1 MANPLFKHLL
11 VTGML
16 CAGTTLLFTG
26 CIDDSY
32 DLNKVDLTMK
42 LNTEGLGVK
51 LGNTDLI
58 ALADIID
65 EDETVKTEANGL
77 YYLVKDGTSNF
88 NVKVD
93 NMTTSFNDTKLDMD
107 APVLEYKD
115 VYEQLRDKGFPVTH
129 GSTLPIPVGF
139 EMHGSA
145 EGNQKID
152 FSITDVNDVKQVKTI
167 DLQRSK
173 VALTLTEANHPA
185 TLNLGVTHLKNIR
198 LYLPK
203 FLGVTDVAP
212 GWELKE
218 GNVLVYTKNGGTYN
232 YNRNNPEICSVYL
245 NKVALD
251 QTKNQGLVNEKKEI
265 ELTPAELNIRMTAE
279 QVFFEN
285 RAGRE
290 LSMNVGD
297 QASVRLDIKVP
308 NNVLN
313 INQVTGI
320 FNPAINPD
328 NERIDV
334 SNDLPDFLQ
343 DKDVRI
349 VATNPTIRF
358 HANMSTLPVGI
369 DMRGTLTAVKENG
382 AFENG
387 ATTKVVKLD
396 KGVMEMGRDNY
407 VYYCN
412 QGNTPYDP
420 EGAKAGA
427 ATVKNTANIGDLITE
442 LPDYLEVNLRDNQI
456 NVKNEYYTVQLGRD
470 YHVDADYSV
479 FVPFEFDRG
488 LKVVYNDSTESMH
501 SDLKDLSATGT
512 LEVMADA
519 YNTIPLELL
528 VGLKAVDV
536 DGNELPVEFNTAEAH
551 VVPGDGS
558 TYTMNGEVKQRSGS
572 EVMTPIKITAKLD
585 DKDLLSRIDKLCFNI
600 HADATGSNK
609 LVSTQYLKLNN
620 IKIKLHAGVIADF
633 N

>member
-32 DLNKVDLTMK
+32 DLDKVDLTMK
-42 LNTEGLGVK
+42 LNTDGLGVK

-58 ALADIID
+58 ALADILD

-93 NMTTSFNDTKLDMD
+93 NMTTSFNDTKLDMNT
-107 APVLEYKD
+107 PVLQYND
-115 VYEQLRDKGFPVTH
+115 VYEQLRDAGIPVTH
-129 GSTLPIPVGF
+129 GSTLPIPADF

-145 EGNQKID
+145 EGDQEVD
-152 FSITDVNDVKQVKTI
+152 FKITDVSDVKQVKTI

-185 TLNLGVTHLKNIR
+185 TLNLGVTRLKNIR

-203 FLGVTDVAP
+203 ILGVTDVAP

-218 GNVLVYTKNGGTYN
+218 GNVLVYTGNGGTYN

-245 NKVALD
+245 NKVVLD
-251 QTKNQGLVNEKKEI
+251 QTEHKGKVENGNI

-313 INQVTGI
+313 ISQVTGI
-320 FNPAINPD
+320 FNPAIDPD

-343 DKDVRI
+343 DKEVRI

-442 LPDYLEVNLRDNQI
+442 LPDYLEVDLKNNQI

-536 DGNELPVEFNTAEAH
+536 DGNEVPVEFNTAEAH
-551 VVPGDGS
+551 VAPGHGT
-558 TYTMNGEVKQRSGS
+558 TYTMNGGVKQRSDS

-585 DKDLLSRIDKLCFNI
+585 DKNLLSRIDKLCFNI

>member
-32 DLNKVDLTMK
+32 DLDKVDLTMK

-93 NMTTSFNDTKLDMD
+93 NMTTSFNDTKLDMNT
-107 APVLEYKD
+107 PVLQYND
-115 VYEQLRDKGFPVTH
+115 VYEQLRDAGIPVTH
-129 GSTLPIPVGF
+129 GSTLPIPADF

-145 EGNQKID
+145 EGDQQVD
-152 FSITDVNDVKQVKTI
+152 FEITDVSDVKQVKTI
-167 DLQRSK
+167 DLQKSK

-185 TLNLGVTHLKNIR
+185 TLNLGVTRLKNIR

-218 GNVLVYTKNGGTYN
+218 GNVLVYKNGGIYN

-251 QTKNQGLVNEKKEI
+251 QTEHNGKVENGSI

-279 QVFFEN
+279 QVYFEN

-387 ATTKVVKLD
+387 ATTKEVKLD
-396 KGVMEMGRDNY
+396 NSVMEMGRDNY
-407 VYYCN
+407 VYYY
-412 QGNTPYDP
+412 QGNAPYDP

-427 ATVKNTANIGDLITE
+427 ATVKNTDKISDLITE

-551 VVPGDGS
+551 VAPGDGS

>member
-32 DLNKVDLTMK
+32 DLDKVDLTMK
-42 LNTEGLGVK
+42 LNTDGLGVK

-58 ALADIID
+58 ALADILD

-93 NMTTSFNDTKLDMD
+93 NMTTSFNDTKLDMNT
-107 APVLEYKD
+107 PVLQYND
-115 VYEQLRDKGFPVTH
+115 VFEQLRDAGIPVTH
-129 GSTLPIPVGF
+129 GSTLPIPADF

-145 EGNQKID
+145 EGDQEVD
-152 FSITDVNDVKQVKTI
+152 FKITDVSDVKQVKTI
-167 DLQRSK
+167 DLYKSK
-173 VALTLTEANHPA
+173 VALTLTEANSRPE
-185 TLNLGVTHLKNIR
+185 LNLGVTRLKNIR

-218 GNVLVYTKNGGTYN
+218 GNVLVYKNGGIYN
-232 YNRNNPEICSVYL
+232 YNRNKPEICSVYL

-251 QTKNQGLVNEKKEI
+251 QTKNEGKVENGNI

-279 QVFFEN
+279 QVYFEN

-290 LSMNVGD
+290 LSMKVDD
-297 QASVRLDIKVP
+297 QASVRLDIQVP

-313 INQVTGI
+313 INQVTGK

-334 SNDLPDFLQ
+334 SSDLPDFLQ
-343 DKDVRI
+343 DKEVRI

-369 DMRGTLTAVKENG
+369 DMSGTLTAVKENG

-387 ATTKVVKLD
+387 APTKVVKLD
-396 KGVMEMGRDNY
+396 KSVMNMGRDNY
-407 VYYCN
+407 VYYY
-412 QGNTPYDP
+412 QGNAPYDP

-442 LPDYLEVNLRDNQI
+442 LPDYLEVNLKNNQI
-456 NVKNEYYTVQLGRD
+456 NVKEEYYTVQLGRD

-536 DGNELPVEFNTAEAH
+536 DGNVVPVEFNTAEAH
-551 VVPGDGS
+551 VAPGDGS

>member
-32 DLNKVDLTMK
+32 DLDKVDLTMK
-42 LNTEGLGVK
+42 LNTDGLGVK

-58 ALADIID
+58 ALADILD

-93 NMTTSFNDTKLDMD
+93 NMTTSFNDTKLDMNT
-107 APVLEYKD
+107 PVLQYND
-115 VYEQLRDKGFPVTH
+115 VYEQLRDAGIPVTH
-129 GSTLPIPVGF
+129 GSTLPIPANF

-145 EGNQKID
+145 EGDQEVD
-152 FSITDVNDVKQVKTI
+152 FKITDVSDVKQVKTI
-167 DLQRSK
+167 DLQKSK
-173 VALTLTEANHPA
+173 VALTLTEANQPA
-185 TLNLGVTHLKNIR
+185 SLNLGVTRLKNVR

-218 GNVLVYTKNGGTYN
+218 GNVLVYTLNGGTYN

-251 QTKNQGLVNEKKEI
+251 KTEHKGKVENGGI
-265 ELTPAELNIRMTAE
+265 ELTPNELNVRMTAE

-308 NNVLN
+308 NNKLN
-313 INQVTGI
+313 ISQVTGI
-320 FNPAINPD
+320 FNPAIDPD

-343 DKDVRI
+343 DKEVRI

-387 ATTKVVKLD
+387 APTKVVKLD

-442 LPDYLEVNLRDNQI
+442 LPDYLEVDLKNNQI

-536 DGNELPVEFNTAEAH
+536 DGNVVPVEFNTAEAH
-551 VVPGDGS
+551 VAPGDGS
-558 TYTMNGEVKQRSGS
+558 TYTMNGEVKERSGS

>member
-32 DLNKVDLTMK
+32 DLDKVDLTMK
-42 LNTEGLGVK
+42 LNTDGLGVK

-58 ALADIID
+58 ALADILD

-93 NMTTSFNDTKLDMD
+93 NMTTSFNDTKLDMNT
-107 APVLEYKD
+107 PVLQYND
-115 VYEQLRDKGFPVTH
+115 VYEQLRDAGIPVTH
-129 GSTLPIPVGF
+129 GSTLPIPADF

-145 EGNQKID
+145 EGDQEVD
-152 FSITDVNDVKQVKTI
+152 FKITDVSDVKQVKTI

-173 VALTLTEANHPA
+173 VALTLTEANKPA
-185 TLNLGVTHLKNIR
+185 SLNLGVTRLKNVR

-218 GNVLVYTKNGGTYN
+218 GNVLVYTLNGGTYN

-251 QTKNQGLVNEKKEI
+251 KTENKGKVENGGI
-265 ELTPAELNIRMTAE
+265 ELTPNELNVRMTAE

-308 NNVLN
+308 NNKLN
-313 INQVTGI
+313 ISQVTGI
-320 FNPAINPD
+320 FNPAIDPD

-343 DKDVRI
+343 DKEVRI

-442 LPDYLEVNLRDNQI
+442 LPDYLEVDLKNNQI

-536 DGNELPVEFNTAEAH
+536 DGNVVPVEFNTVEAH
-551 VVPGDGS
+551 VAPGHGT
-558 TYTMNGEVKQRSGS
+558 TYTMNGGVKQRSDS

>member
-32 DLNKVDLTMK
+32 DLDKVDLTMK
-42 LNTEGLGVK
+42 LNTDGLGVK

-58 ALADIID
+58 ALADILD

-107 APVLEYKD
+107 APVLQYND
-115 VYEQLRDKGFPVTH
+115 VYEQLRDAGIPVTE
-129 GSTLPIPVGF
+129 GSTLPIPADF

-152 FSITDVNDVKQVKTI
+152 FSITDVKDVTEVKTI
-167 DLQRSK
+167 DLYKSK
-173 VALTLTEANHPA
+173 VALTLTEANSRPE
-185 TLNLGVTHLKNIR
+185 LNLGVTRLKNIR

-218 GNVLVYTKNGGTYN
+218 GNVLVYKNGGIYN
-232 YNRNNPEICSVYL
+232 YNRNKPEICSVYL

-251 QTKNQGLVNEKKEI
+251 QTKNEGKVENGNI

-279 QVFFEN
+279 QVYFEN

-290 LSMNVGD
+290 LSMKVDD
-297 QASVRLDIKVP
+297 QASVRLDIQVP

-313 INQVTGI
+313 INQVTGK

-334 SNDLPDFLQ
+334 SSDLPDFLQ
-343 DKDVRI
+343 DKEVRI

-407 VYYCN
+407 VYYY

-442 LPDYLEVNLRDNQI
+442 LPDYLEVNLKNNQI

-551 VVPGDGS
+551 VAPGDGS

>member
-32 DLNKVDLTMK
+32 DLDKVDLTMK
-42 LNTEGLGVK
+42 LNTDGLGVK

-58 ALADIID
+58 ALADILD

-93 NMTTSFNDTKLDMD
+93 NMTTSFNDTKLDMNT
-107 APVLEYKD
+107 PVLQYDD
-115 VYEQLRDKGFPVTH
+115 VFKQLRDAGIPVTE
-129 GSTLPIPVGF
+129 GNTLPIPADF

-145 EGNQKID
+145 KGDQEVD
-152 FSITDVNDVKQVKTI
+152 FKITDVSDVKQVKTI
-167 DLQRSK
+167 DLQKSK
-173 VALTLTEANHPA
+173 VALTLTEANQPA
-185 TLNLGVTHLKNIR
+185 SLNLGVTRLKNIR

-212 GWELKE
+212 GWELQE
-218 GNVLVYTKNGGTYN
+218 GNVLVYTHNGGTYN
-232 YNRNNPEICSVYL
+232 YDRNKPEICSVYL

-251 QTKNQGLVNEKKEI
+251 QTKNEGKVENGNI
-265 ELTPAELNIRMTAE
+265 ELKPNELNVTMTAE
-279 QVFFEN
+279 QVYFEN

-290 LSMNVGD
+290 LSMNEGD
-297 QASVRLDIKVP
+297 QASVRLDIKLP

-313 INQVTGI
+313 ISQVTGI
-320 FNPAINPD
+320 FNPAIDPD

-343 DKDVRI
+343 DKEVRI

-442 LPDYLEVNLRDNQI
+442 LPDYLEVDLKNNQI

-551 VVPGDGS
+551 VAPGDGS

>member
-32 DLNKVDLTMK
+32 DLDKVDLTMK
-42 LNTEGLGVK
+42 LNTDGLGVK

-58 ALADIID
+58 ALADILD

-93 NMTTSFNDTKLDMD
+93 NMTTSFNDTKLDMNT
-107 APVLEYKD
+107 PVLQYDD
-115 VYEQLRDKGFPVTH
+115 VFKQLQDAGIPVTE
-129 GSTLPIPVGF
+129 GNTLPIPVDF

-145 EGNQKID
+145 KGDQEVD
-152 FSITDVNDVKQVKTI
+152 FKITDVSDVKQVKTI
-167 DLQRSK
+167 DLQKSK
-173 VALTLTEANHPA
+173 VALTLTEANQPA
-185 TLNLGVTHLKNIR
+185 SLNLGVTRLKNIR

-218 GNVLVYTKNGGTYN
+218 GNVLVYTLNGGIYN

-251 QTKNQGLVNEKKEI
+251 KTENKGKVENGGI
-265 ELTPAELNIRMTAE
+265 ELTPNELNVTMTAE

-308 NNVLN
+308 NNKLN
-313 INQVTGI
+313 ISQVTGI
-320 FNPAINPD
+320 FNPAIDPD

-343 DKDVRI
+343 DKEVRI

-442 LPDYLEVNLRDNQI
+442 LPDYLEVDLKNNQI

-536 DGNELPVEFNTAEAH
+536 DGNEVPVEFNTVEAH
-551 VVPGDGS
+551 VAPGHGT
-558 TYTMNGEVKQRSGS
+558 TYTMNGGVKQRSDS

>member
-32 DLNKVDLTMK
+32 DLDKVDLTMK

-107 APVLEYKD
+107 APVLQYND
-115 VYEQLRDKGFPVTH
+115 VYEQLETAGVPVVD
-129 GSTLPIPVGF
+129 GKPLPIPADF

-152 FSITDVNDVKQVKTI
+152 FSITDVNDVKEVKTI
-167 DLQRSK
+167 DLYKSK

-185 TLNLGVTHLKNIR
+185 TLNLGVTRLKNIR

-218 GNVLVYTKNGGTYN
+218 GNVLVYKNGGTYN

-251 QTKNQGLVNEKKEI
+251 QTKNNGKVENGSI
-265 ELTPAELNIRMTAE
+265 ELTPAELNIKMTAE
-279 QVFFEN
+279 QVYFEN

-313 INQVTGI
+313 ISQVTGI
-320 FNPAINPD
+320 FNPAIDPD

-343 DKDVRI
+343 DKEVRI

-369 DMRGTLTAVKENG
+369 DLRGTLTAVKENG

-387 ATTKVVKLD
+387 APTKVVKLD

-412 QGNTPYDP
+412 KDKTPYDP

-442 LPDYLEVNLRDNQI
+442 LPDYLEVNLKNNQI

-479 FVPFEFDRG
+479 FVPFEFDHG

-551 VVPGDGS
+551 VAPGDGS

>member
-32 DLNKVDLTMK
+32 DLDKVDLTMK
-42 LNTEGLGVK
+42 LNTDGLGVK

-58 ALADIID
+58 ALADILD

-93 NMTTSFNDTKLDMD
+93 NMTTSFNDTKLDMNT
-107 APVLEYKD
+107 PVLQYND
-115 VYEQLRDKGFPVTH
+115 VFKQLQDAGIPVTE
-129 GSTLPIPVGF
+129 GNTLPIPVDF

-145 EGNQKID
+145 KGDQEVD
-152 FSITDVNDVKQVKTI
+152 FKITDVSDVKQVKTI
-167 DLQRSK
+167 DLQKSK
-173 VALTLTEANHPA
+173 VALTLTEANQPA
-185 TLNLGVTHLKNIR
+185 SLNLGVTRLKNIR

-218 GNVLVYTKNGGTYN
+218 GNVLVYTLNGGIYN

-251 QTKNQGLVNEKKEI
+251 QTENKGKVENGGI
-265 ELTPAELNIRMTAE
+265 ELTPNELNVTMTAE

-313 INQVTGI
+313 ISQVTGI
-320 FNPAINPD
+320 FNPAIDPD

-343 DKDVRI
+343 DKEVRI

-442 LPDYLEVNLRDNQI
+442 LPDYLEVDLKNNQI

-536 DGNELPVEFNTAEAH
+536 DGNEVPVEFNTAEAH
-551 VVPGDGS
+551 VAPGDGS
-558 TYTMNGEVKQRSGS
+558 TYTMNGEVKERSGS

>member
-32 DLNKVDLTMK
+32 DLDKVDLTMK
-42 LNTEGLGVK
+42 LNTDGLGVK

-58 ALADIID
+58 ALADILD

-93 NMTTSFNDTKLDMD
+93 NMTTSFNDTKLDMNT
-107 APVLEYKD
+107 PVLQYND
-115 VYEQLRDKGFPVTH
+115 VYEQLRDAGIPVTH
-129 GSTLPIPVGF
+129 GSTLPIPADF

-145 EGNQKID
+145 KGDQEVD
-152 FSITDVNDVKQVKTI
+152 FKITDVSDVKQVKTI
-167 DLQRSK
+167 DLQKSK
-173 VALTLTEANHPA
+173 VALTLTEANQPA
-185 TLNLGVTHLKNIR
+185 SLNLGVTRLKNIR

-212 GWELKE
+212 GWELQE
-218 GNVLVYTKNGGTYN
+218 GNVLVYTHNGGTYN
-232 YNRNNPEICSVYL
+232 YDRNKPEICSVYL

-251 QTKNQGLVNEKKEI
+251 QTKNEGKVENGNI
-265 ELTPAELNIRMTAE
+265 ELKPNELNVTMTAE
-279 QVFFEN
+279 QVYFEN

-290 LSMNVGD
+290 LSMNEGD

-308 NNVLN
+308 NNKLN
-313 INQVTGI
+313 ISQVTGI
-320 FNPAINPD
+320 FNPAIDPD

-343 DKDVRI
+343 DKEVRI

-442 LPDYLEVNLRDNQI
+442 LPDYLEVDLKNNQI

-551 VVPGDGS
+551 VAPGDGS

>member
-32 DLNKVDLTMK
+32 DLDKVDLTMK
-42 LNTEGLGVK
+42 LNTDGLGVK

-58 ALADIID
+58 ALADILD

-93 NMTTSFNDTKLDMD
+93 NMTTSFNDTKLDMNT
-107 APVLEYKD
+107 PVLQYND
-115 VYEQLRDKGFPVTH
+115 VFKQLQDAGIPVTE
-129 GSTLPIPVGF
+129 GNTLPIPVDF

-145 EGNQKID
+145 KGDQEVD
-152 FSITDVNDVKQVKTI
+152 FKITDVSDVKQVKTI
-167 DLQRSK
+167 DLQKSK
-173 VALTLTEANHPA
+173 VALTLTEANQPA
-185 TLNLGVTHLKNIR
+185 SLNLGVTRLKNIR

-218 GNVLVYTKNGGTYN
+218 GNVLVYTLNGGIYN

-251 QTKNQGLVNEKKEI
+251 QTENKGKVENGGI
-265 ELTPAELNIRMTAE
+265 ELTPNELNVTMTAE
-279 QVFFEN
+279 QVYFEN

-313 INQVTGI
+313 ISQVTGI
-320 FNPAINPD
+320 FNPAIDPD

-343 DKDVRI
+343 DKEVRI

-442 LPDYLEVNLRDNQI
+442 LPDYLEVDLKNNQI

-536 DGNELPVEFNTAEAH
+536 DGNEVPVEFNTAEAH
-551 VVPGDGS
+551 VAPGDGS

>member
-32 DLNKVDLTMK
+32 DLDKVDLTMK
-42 LNTEGLGVK
+42 LNTDGLGVK

-58 ALADIID
+58 ALADILD

-93 NMTTSFNDTKLDMD
+93 NMTTSFNDTELDMNT
-107 APVLEYKD
+107 PVLQYKD
-115 VYEQLRDKGFPVTH
+115 VYEQLRDAGIPVTH
-129 GSTLPIPVGF
+129 GSTLPIPANF

-145 EGNQKID
+145 EGDQEVD
-152 FSITDVNDVKQVKTI
+152 FKITDVSDVKQVKTI
-167 DLQRSK
+167 DLQKSK

-185 TLNLGVTHLKNIR
+185 SLNLGVTHLKNVR

-203 FLGVTDVAP
+203 ILGVTDVAP

-218 GNVLVYTKNGGTYN
+218 GNVLAYTLNGGTYN
-232 YNRNNPEICSVYL
+232 YNPNNPEICSVYL

-251 QTKNQGLVNEKKEI
+251 QTTNNGKVENGNI
-265 ELTPAELNIRMTAE
+265 ELTPNELNVRMTAE
-279 QVFFEN
+279 QVYFKN

-290 LSMNVGD
+290 LSMNEGD

-308 NNVLN
+308 NSVLN
-313 INQVTGI
+313 ISQVTGI

-334 SNDLPDFLQ
+334 SSDLPDFLQ
-343 DKDVRI
+343 DKEVRI

-442 LPDYLEVNLRDNQI
+442 LPDYLEVDLKNNQI

-536 DGNELPVEFNTAEAH
+536 DGNVVPVEFNTAEAH
-551 VVPGDGS
+551 VAPGDGS

>member
-32 DLNKVDLTMK
+32 DLDKVDLTMK
-42 LNTEGLGVK
+42 LNTDGLGVK

-58 ALADIID
+58 ALADILD

-93 NMTTSFNDTKLDMD
+93 NMTTSFNDTKLDMNT
-107 APVLEYKD
+107 PVLQYND
-115 VYEQLRDKGFPVTH
+115 VKEQLETVGVFVEKHKP
-129 GSTLPIPVGF
+129 LPIPANF

-145 EGNQKID
+145 EGDQEVD
-152 FSITDVNDVKQVKTI
+152 FKITDVSDVKQVKTI

-173 VALTLTEANHPA
+173 VALTLTEANKPA
-185 TLNLGVTHLKNIR
+185 SLNLGVTHLKNVR

-203 FLGVTDVAP
+203 FLGVTDVAS

-218 GNVLVYTKNGGTYN
+218 GNVLVYTLNGGTYN

-251 QTKNQGLVNEKKEI
+251 QTENKGKVENGGI
-265 ELTPAELNIRMTAE
+265 ELTPNELKVRMTAE
-279 QVFFEN
+279 QVYFEN

-290 LSMNVGD
+290 LSMNEGD

-313 INQVTGI
+313 ISLVTGI
-320 FNPAINPD
+320 FNPAIDPD

-442 LPDYLEVNLRDNQI
+442 LPDYLEVDLKNNQI

-551 VVPGDGS
+551 VAPGDGS

>member
-32 DLNKVDLTMK
+32 DLDKVDLTMK
-42 LNTEGLGVK
+42 LNTDGLGVK

-58 ALADIID
+58 ALADILD

-93 NMTTSFNDTKLDMD
+93 NMTTSFNDTKLDMNT
-107 APVLEYKD
+107 PVLQYDD
-115 VYEQLRDKGFPVTH
+115 VFKQLQDAGIPVTE
-129 GSTLPIPVGF
+129 GNTLPIPADF

-145 EGNQKID
+145 EGDQEVD
-152 FSITDVNDVKQVKTI
+152 FKITDVSDVKQVKTI
-167 DLQRSK
+167 DLQKSK
-173 VALTLTEANHPA
+173 VALTLTEANQPA
-185 TLNLGVTHLKNIR
+185 SLNLGVTRLKNVR

-212 GWELKE
+212 GWELQE
-218 GNVLVYTKNGGTYN
+218 GNVLVYTLNGGIYN

-251 QTKNQGLVNEKKEI
+251 KTENKGKVENGGI
-265 ELTPAELNIRMTAE
+265 ELTPNELNVRMTAE

-308 NNVLN
+308 NNKLN
-313 INQVTGI
+313 ISQVTGI

-334 SNDLPDFLQ
+334 SSDLPDFLQ
-343 DKDVRI
+343 DKEVRI

-382 AFENG
+382 TFENG

-427 ATVKNTANIGDLITE
+427 VTVKNTANIGDLITE
-442 LPDYLEVNLRDNQI
+442 LPDYLEVDLKNNQI

-536 DGNELPVEFNTAEAH
+536 DGNEVPVEFNTAEAH
-551 VVPGDGS
+551 VAPGDGS

>member
-32 DLNKVDLTMK
+32 DLDKVDLTMK
-42 LNTEGLGVK
+42 LNTDGLGVK

-58 ALADIID
+58 ALADILD

-93 NMTTSFNDTKLDMD
+93 NMTTSFNDTKLDMNT
-107 APVLEYKD
+107 PVLQYND
-115 VYEQLRDKGFPVTH
+115 VYEQLRDAGIPVTH
-129 GSTLPIPVGF
+129 GSTLPIPADF

-145 EGNQKID
+145 KGDQEVD
-152 FSITDVNDVKQVKTI
+152 FKITDVSDVKQVKTI
-167 DLQRSK
+167 DLQKSK
-173 VALTLTEANHPA
+173 VALTLTEANQPA
-185 TLNLGVTHLKNIR
+185 SLNLGVTRLKNIR

-212 GWELKE
+212 GWELQE
-218 GNVLVYTKNGGTYN
+218 GNVLVYTHNGGTYN
-232 YNRNNPEICSVYL
+232 YDRNKPEICSVYL

-251 QTKNQGLVNEKKEI
+251 QTKNEGKVENGNI
-265 ELTPAELNIRMTAE
+265 ELKPNELNVTMTAE
-279 QVFFEN
+279 QVYFEN

-290 LSMNVGD
+290 LSMNEGD
-297 QASVRLDIKVP
+297 QASVRLDIKLP

-313 INQVTGI
+313 ISQVTGI

-334 SNDLPDFLQ
+334 SSDLPDFLQ
-343 DKDVRI
+343 DKEVRI

-442 LPDYLEVNLRDNQI
+442 LPDYLEVDLKNNQI

-551 VVPGDGS
+551 VAPGDGS

>member
-32 DLNKVDLTMK
+32 DLDKVDLTMK
-42 LNTEGLGVK
+42 LNTDGLGVK

-58 ALADIID
+58 ALADILD

-93 NMTTSFNDTKLDMD
+93 NMTTSFNDTKLDMNT
-107 APVLEYKD
+107 PVLQYND
-115 VYEQLRDKGFPVTH
+115 VKEQLETVGVFVEKHKP
-129 GSTLPIPVGF
+129 LPIPANF

-145 EGNQKID
+145 EGDQEVD
-152 FSITDVNDVKQVKTI
+152 FKITDVSDVKQVKTI
-167 DLQRSK
+167 DLQKSK
-173 VALTLTEANHPA
+173 VALTLTEANQPA
-185 TLNLGVTHLKNIR
+185 SLNLGVTRLKNIR

-218 GNVLVYTKNGGTYN
+218 GNVLVYTHNGGIYN
-232 YNRNNPEICSVYL
+232 YDRNKPEICSVYL

-251 QTKNQGLVNEKKEI
+251 QTKNEGKVENGNI
-265 ELTPAELNIRMTAE
+265 ELKPYELNVRMTAE
-279 QVFFEN
+279 QVYFKN

-290 LSMNVGD
+290 LSMNEGD

-308 NNVLN
+308 NNKLN
-313 INQVTGI
+313 ISQVTGI
-320 FNPAINPD
+320 FNPAIDPD

-343 DKDVRI
+343 DKEVRI

-442 LPDYLEVNLRDNQI
+442 LPDYLEVNLKNNQI

-512 LEVMADA
+512 LEVVADA

-536 DGNELPVEFNTAEAH
+536 DGNEVPVEFNTAEAH
-551 VVPGDGS
+551 VAPGDGS

>member
-32 DLNKVDLTMK
+32 DLDKVDLTMK
-42 LNTEGLGVK
+42 LNTDGLGVK

-58 ALADIID
+58 ALADILD

-93 NMTTSFNDTKLDMD
+93 NMTTSFNDTKLDMNT
-107 APVLEYKD
+107 PVLQYND
-115 VYEQLRDKGFPVTH
+115 VFKQLQDAGIPVTE
-129 GSTLPIPVGF
+129 GNTLPIPADF

-145 EGNQKID
+145 KGDQEVD
-152 FSITDVNDVKQVKTI
+152 FKITDVSDVKQVKTI

-173 VALTLTEANHPA
+173 VALTLTEANQPA
-185 TLNLGVTHLKNIR
+185 SLNLGVTRLKNIR

-218 GNVLVYTKNGGTYN
+218 GNVLVYTLNGGIYN

-245 NKVALD
+245 YKVALD
-251 QTKNQGLVNEKKEI
+251 QTKNNGKVENGSI
-265 ELTPAELNIRMTAE
+265 ELTPNELNVTMTAE

-313 INQVTGI
+313 ISQVTGI
-320 FNPAINPD
+320 FNPAIDPD

-334 SNDLPDFLQ
+334 SSDLPDFLQ
-343 DKDVRI
+343 DKEVRI

-442 LPDYLEVNLRDNQI
+442 LPDYLEVDLKNNQI

-536 DGNELPVEFNTAEAH
+536 DGNEVPVEFNTAEAH
-551 VVPGDGS
+551 VAPGDGS
-558 TYTMNGEVKQRSGS
+558 TYTMNGEVKERSGS

>member
-32 DLNKVDLTMK
+32 DLDKVDLTMK
-42 LNTEGLGVK
+42 LHTDGLGVK

-58 ALADIID
+58 ALADILD

-93 NMTTSFNDTKLDMD
+93 NMTTSFNDTKLDMNT
-107 APVLEYKD
+107 PVLQYND
-115 VYEQLRDKGFPVTH
+115 VFEQLRDAGIPVTH
-129 GSTLPIPVGF
+129 GSTLPIPADF

-145 EGNQKID
+145 EGDQEVD
-152 FSITDVNDVKQVKTI
+152 FKITDVSDVKQVKTI
-167 DLQRSK
+167 DLQKSK
-173 VALTLTEANHPA
+173 VALTLTEANQPA
-185 TLNLGVTHLKNIR
+185 SLNLGVTRLKNIR

-218 GNVLVYTKNGGTYN
+218 GNVLVYTLNGGIYN

-251 QTKNQGLVNEKKEI
+251 QTENKGKVENGGI
-265 ELTPAELNIRMTAE
+265 ELTPNELNVTMTAE

-308 NNVLN
+308 NNKLN
-313 INQVTGI
+313 ISQVTGI
-320 FNPAINPD
+320 FNPAIDPD

-343 DKDVRI
+343 DKEVRI

-442 LPDYLEVNLRDNQI
+442 LPDYLEVDLKNNQI
-456 NVKNEYYTVQLGRD
+456 NVKNEYYTVQLGRN

-536 DGNELPVEFNTAEAH
+536 DGNEVPVEFNTAEAH
-551 VVPGDGS
+551 VAPGDGS

>member
-32 DLNKVDLTMK
+32 DLDKVDLTMK
-42 LNTEGLGVK
+42 LNTDGLGVK

-58 ALADIID
+58 ALADILD

-93 NMTTSFNDTKLDMD
+93 NMTTSFNDTKLDMNT
-107 APVLEYKD
+107 PVLQYND
-115 VYEQLRDKGFPVTH
+115 VYEQLRDAGIPVTH
-129 GSTLPIPVGF
+129 GSTLPIPANF

-145 EGNQKID
+145 EGDQEVD
-152 FSITDVNDVKQVKTI
+152 FKITDVSDVKQVKTI
-167 DLQRSK
+167 DLQKSK
-173 VALTLTEANHPA
+173 VALTLTEANQPA
-185 TLNLGVTHLKNIR
+185 SLNLGVTRLKNIR

-218 GNVLVYTKNGGTYN
+218 GNVLVYTLNGGTYN

-251 QTKNQGLVNEKKEI
+251 KTEHKGKVENGGI
-265 ELTPAELNIRMTAE
+265 ELTPNELNVRMTAE
-279 QVFFEN
+279 QVYFEN

-290 LSMNVGD
+290 LSMNEGD

-308 NNVLN
+308 NNKLN
-313 INQVTGI
+313 ISQVTGI
-320 FNPAINPD
+320 FNPAIDPD

-343 DKDVRI
+343 DKEVRI

-396 KGVMEMGRDNY
+396 KGVMEMGLDNY

-442 LPDYLEVNLRDNQI
+442 LPDYLEVNLKNNQI

-551 VVPGDGS
+551 VAPGDGS
-558 TYTMNGEVKQRSGS
+558 TYTMNGEVKERSGS

>member
-32 DLNKVDLTMK
+32 DLDKVDLTMK
-42 LNTEGLGVK
+42 LNTDGLGVK

-58 ALADIID
+58 ALADILD

-93 NMTTSFNDTKLDMD
+93 NMTTSFNDTELDMNT
-107 APVLEYKD
+107 PVLQYKD
-115 VYEQLRDKGFPVTH
+115 VFKQLQDAGIPVTE
-129 GSTLPIPVGF
+129 GNTLPIPANF

-145 EGNQKID
+145 EGDQEVK
-152 FSITDVNDVKQVKTI
+152 FSITGVSDVKQVKTI

-173 VALTLTEANHPA
+173 VALTLTEANQPA
-185 TLNLGVTHLKNIR
+185 SLNLGVTRLKNVR

-218 GNVLVYTKNGGTYN
+218 GNVLVYTLNGGTYN
-232 YNRNNPEICSVYL
+232 YNRNHTEICSVYL

-251 QTKNQGLVNEKKEI
+251 QTEHKGKVENGGI
-265 ELTPAELNIRMTAE
+265 ELTPQDLKVRMTAE
-279 QVFFEN
+279 QVYFEN

-290 LSMNVGD
+290 LSMNEGD
-297 QASVRLDIKVP
+297 QASVRLDITVANKT
-308 NNVLN
+308 LN
-313 INQVTGI
+313 ISQVTGI

-334 SNDLPDFLQ
+334 SSDLPDFLQ

-442 LPDYLEVNLRDNQI
+442 LPDYLEVNLKNNQI

-551 VVPGDGS
+551 VAPGDGS

>member
-32 DLNKVDLTMK
+32 DLDKVDLTMK
-42 LNTEGLGVK
+42 LNTDGLGVK

-58 ALADIID
+58 ALADILD

-107 APVLEYKD
+107 APVLQYND
-115 VYEQLRDKGFPVTH
+115 VYEQLRDAGIPVTE
-129 GSTLPIPVGF
+129 GSTLPIPADF

-152 FSITDVNDVKQVKTI
+152 FSITDVKDVTEVKTI
-167 DLQRSK
+167 DLYKSK
-173 VALTLTEANHPA
+173 VALTLTEANSRPE
-185 TLNLGVTHLKNIR
+185 LNLGVTRLKNIR

-218 GNVLVYTKNGGTYN
+218 GNVLVYKNGGIYN
-232 YNRNNPEICSVYL
+232 YNRNKPEICSVYL

-251 QTKNQGLVNEKKEI
+251 QTTHNGKVENGNI

-279 QVFFEN
+279 QVYFEN

-290 LSMNVGD
+290 LSMKVDD
-297 QASVRLDIKVP
+297 QASVRLDIQVP

-313 INQVTGI
+313 INQVTGK

-334 SNDLPDFLQ
+334 SSDLPDFLQ

-442 LPDYLEVNLRDNQI
+442 LPDYLEVDLKNNQI
-456 NVKNEYYTVQLGRD
+456 NVKEEYYTVQLGRD

-551 VVPGDGS
+551 VAPGDGS

>member
-32 DLNKVDLTMK
+32 DLDKVDLTMK
-42 LNTEGLGVK
+42 LNTDGLGVK

-58 ALADIID
+58 ALADILD

-93 NMTTSFNDTKLDMD
+93 NMTTSFNDTKLDMNT
-107 APVLEYKD
+107 PVLQYND
-115 VYEQLRDKGFPVTH
+115 VYEQLRDAGIPVTH
-129 GSTLPIPVGF
+129 GSTLPIPADF

-145 EGNQKID
+145 EGDQEVD
-152 FSITDVNDVKQVKTI
+152 FKITDVSDVKQVKTI
-167 DLQRSK
+167 DLQKSK
-173 VALTLTEANHPA
+173 VALTLTEANQPA
-185 TLNLGVTHLKNIR
+185 SLNLGVTRLKNVR

-218 GNVLVYTKNGGTYN
+218 GNVLVYTLNGGTYN

-251 QTKNQGLVNEKKEI
+251 QTEYKGKVENGGI
-265 ELTPAELNIRMTAE
+265 ELTPNELKVRMTAE
-279 QVFFEN
+279 QVYFEN

-290 LSMNVGD
+290 LSMNEGD

-308 NNVLN
+308 NNKLN
-313 INQVTGI
+313 ISQVTGI
-320 FNPAINPD
+320 FNPAIDPD

-442 LPDYLEVNLRDNQI
+442 LPDYLEVNLKNNQI

-551 VVPGDGS
+551 VAPGDGS

>member
-32 DLNKVDLTMK
+32 DLDKVDLTMK

-93 NMTTSFNDTKLDMD
+93 NMTTSFNDTKLDMNT
-107 APVLEYKD
+107 PVLQYND
-115 VYEQLRDKGFPVTH
+115 VYEQLRDAGIPVTH
-129 GSTLPIPVGF
+129 GSTLPIPANF

-145 EGNQKID
+145 EGDQEVD
-152 FSITDVNDVKQVKTI
+152 FKITDVSDVKQVKTI
-167 DLQRSK
+167 DLQKSK
-173 VALTLTEANHPA
+173 VALTLTEANQPA
-185 TLNLGVTHLKNIR
+185 SLNLGVTRLKNIR

-218 GNVLVYTKNGGTYN
+218 GNVLVYTLNGGTYN

-251 QTKNQGLVNEKKEI
+251 KTEHKGKVENGGI
-265 ELTPAELNIRMTAE
+265 ELTPNELNVRMTAE
-279 QVFFEN
+279 QVYFEN

-313 INQVTGI
+313 ISQVTGI
-320 FNPAINPD
+320 FNPAIDPD

-343 DKDVRI
+343 DKEVRI

-442 LPDYLEVNLRDNQI
+442 LPDYLEVDLKNNQI

-512 LEVMADA
+512 LEVIADA

-551 VVPGDGS
+551 VAPGDGS
-558 TYTMNGEVKQRSGS
+558 TYTMNGEVKERSGS

>member
-32 DLNKVDLTMK
+32 DLDKVDLTMK
-42 LNTEGLGVK
+42 LNTDGLGVK

-58 ALADIID
+58 ALADILD

-93 NMTTSFNDTKLDMD
+93 NMTTSFNDTKLDMNT
-107 APVLEYKD
+107 PVLQYND
-115 VYEQLRDKGFPVTH
+115 VKEQLETVGVFVEKHKP
-129 GSTLPIPVGF
+129 LPIPANF

-145 EGNQKID
+145 EGDQEVD
-152 FSITDVNDVKQVKTI
+152 FKITDVSDVKQVKTI
-167 DLQRSK
+167 DLQKSK
-173 VALTLTEANHPA
+173 VALTLTEANKPA
-185 TLNLGVTHLKNIR
+185 SLNLGVTRLKNVR

-203 FLGVTDVAP
+203 ILGVTDVAP

-218 GNVLVYTKNGGTYN
+218 GNVLVYTLNGGTYN
-232 YNRNNPEICSVYL
+232 YNRNNTEICSVYL

-251 QTKNQGLVNEKKEI
+251 QTEHKGKVENGNI
-265 ELTPAELNIRMTAE
+265 ELTPNELNVRMTAE
-279 QVFFEN
+279 QVYFEN

-290 LSMNVGD
+290 LSMNEGD

-308 NNVLN
+308 NSVLN
-313 INQVTGI
+313 ISQVTGI
-320 FNPAINPD
+320 FNPAIDPD

-343 DKDVRI
+343 DKEVRI

-369 DMRGTLTAVKENG
+369 DMSGTLTAVKENG

-442 LPDYLEVNLRDNQI
+442 LPDYLEVDLKNNQI
-456 NVKNEYYTVQLGRD
+456 NVKEEYYTVQLGRD

-536 DGNELPVEFNTAEAH
+536 DGNEVPVEFNTAEAH
-551 VVPGDGS
+551 VAPGDGS

>member
-32 DLNKVDLTMK
+32 DLDKVDLTMK
-42 LNTEGLGVK
+42 LNTDGLGVK

-58 ALADIID
+58 ALADILD

-107 APVLEYKD
+107 APVLQYND
-115 VYEQLRDKGFPVTH
+115 VYEQLRDAGIPVTE
-129 GSTLPIPVGF
+129 GSTLPIPADF

-152 FSITDVNDVKQVKTI
+152 FSITDVKDVTEVKTI
-167 DLQRSK
+167 DLYKSK
-173 VALTLTEANHPA
+173 VALTLTEANSRPE
-185 TLNLGVTHLKNIR
+185 LNLGVTRLKNIR

-218 GNVLVYTKNGGTYN
+218 GNVLVYKNGGIYN
-232 YNRNNPEICSVYL
+232 YNRNKPEICSVYL

-251 QTKNQGLVNEKKEI
+251 QTKNEGKVENGNI

-279 QVFFEN
+279 QVYFEN

-290 LSMNVGD
+290 LSMKVDD
-297 QASVRLDIKVP
+297 QASVRLDIQVP

-313 INQVTGI
+313 INQVTGK

-334 SNDLPDFLQ
+334 SSDLPDFLQ
-343 DKDVRI
+343 DKEVRI

-442 LPDYLEVNLRDNQI
+442 LPDYLEVNLKNNQI

-551 VVPGDGS
+551 VAPGDGS

-572 EVMTPIKITAKLD
+572 EVMTPIKIIAKLD
-585 DKDLLSRIDKLCFNI
+585 DENLLSRIDKLCFNI

>member
-32 DLNKVDLTMK
+32 DLDKVDLTMK
-42 LNTEGLGVK
+42 LNTDGLGVK

-107 APVLEYKD
+107 APVLQYND
-115 VYEQLRDKGFPVTH
+115 VYEQLRDAGIPVTE
-129 GSTLPIPVGF
+129 GSTLPIPADF

-152 FSITDVNDVKQVKTI
+152 FSITDVKDVTEVKTI
-167 DLQRSK
+167 DLYKSK
-173 VALTLTEANHPA
+173 VALTLTEANSRPE
-185 TLNLGVTHLKNIR
+185 LNLGVTRLKNIR

-218 GNVLVYTKNGGTYN
+218 GNVLVYKNGGIYN
-232 YNRNNPEICSVYL
+232 YNRNKPEICSVYL

-251 QTKNQGLVNEKKEI
+251 QTKNEGKVENGNI

-279 QVFFEN
+279 QVYFEN

-290 LSMNVGD
+290 LSMKVDD
-297 QASVRLDIKVP
+297 QASVRLDIQVP

-313 INQVTGI
+313 INQVTGK

-334 SNDLPDFLQ
+334 SSDLPDFLQ

-387 ATTKVVKLD
+387 ATTKKVKLD

-407 VYYCN
+407 VYYY
-412 QGNTPYDP
+412 QGNAPYDP

-528 VGLKAVDV
+528 VDLKAVDV

-551 VVPGDGS
+551 VAPGDGS

>member
-32 DLNKVDLTMK
+32 DLDKVDLTMK
-42 LNTEGLGVK
+42 LNTDGLGVK

-58 ALADIID
+58 ALADILD

-93 NMTTSFNDTKLDMD
+93 NMTTSFNDTKLDMNT
-107 APVLEYKD
+107 PVLQYND
-115 VYEQLRDKGFPVTH
+115 VYEQLRDAGIPVTH
-129 GSTLPIPVGF
+129 GSTLPIPADF

-145 EGNQKID
+145 KGDQEVD
-152 FSITDVNDVKQVKTI
+152 FKITDVSDVKQVKTI
-167 DLQRSK
+167 DLQKSK
-173 VALTLTEANHPA
+173 VALTLTEANQPA
-185 TLNLGVTHLKNIR
+185 SLNLGVTRLKNIR

-212 GWELKE
+212 GWELQE
-218 GNVLVYTKNGGTYN
+218 GNVLVYTHNGGTYN
-232 YNRNNPEICSVYL
+232 YDRNKPEICSVYL

-251 QTKNQGLVNEKKEI
+251 QTKNEGKVENGGI
-265 ELTPAELNIRMTAE
+265 ELTPNELNVRMTAE
-279 QVFFEN
+279 QVYFEN

-290 LSMNVGD
+290 LSMNEGD

-313 INQVTGI
+313 ISQVTGI
-320 FNPAINPD
+320 FNPAIDPD

-427 ATVKNTANIGDLITE
+427 VTVKNTANIGDLITE
-442 LPDYLEVNLRDNQI
+442 LPDYLEVDLKNNQI

-536 DGNELPVEFNTAEAH
+536 DGNEVPVEFNTAEAH
-551 VVPGDGS
+551 VAPGDGS

>member
-32 DLNKVDLTMK
+32 DLDKVDLTMK
-42 LNTEGLGVK
+42 LNTDGLGVK

-58 ALADIID
+58 ALADILD

-93 NMTTSFNDTKLDMD
+93 NMTTSFNDTKLDMNT
-107 APVLEYKD
+107 PVLQYND
-115 VYEQLRDKGFPVTH
+115 VYEQLRNAGIPVTEH
-129 GSTLPIPVGF
+129 STLPIPADF

-145 EGNQKID
+145 EGDQKVD
-152 FSITDVNDVKQVKTI
+152 FSITGVSDVKQVKTI
-167 DLQRSK
+167 DLQKSK
-173 VALTLTEANHPA
+173 VALTLTEANKPA
-185 TLNLGVTHLKNIR
+185 SLNLGVTRLKNVR

-218 GNVLVYTKNGGTYN
+218 GNVLVYTLNGGTYN

-251 QTKNQGLVNEKKEI
+251 QTEHKGKVENGGI
-265 ELTPAELNIRMTAE
+265 ELTPEDLKVRMTAE
-279 QVFFEN
+279 QVYFEN

-290 LSMNVGD
+290 LSMNEGD
-297 QASVRLDIKVP
+297 QASVRLDIQLP

-313 INQVTGI
+313 ISQVTGI

-334 SNDLPDFLQ
+334 SSDLPDFLQ
-343 DKDVRI
+343 DKEVRI

-442 LPDYLEVNLRDNQI
+442 LPDYLEVDLKNNQI

-536 DGNELPVEFNTAEAH
+536 DGNEVPVEFNTAEAH
-551 VVPGDGS
+551 VAPGDGS
-558 TYTMNGEVKQRSGS
+558 TYTMNGEVKERSGS

>member
-32 DLNKVDLTMK
+32 DLDKVDLTMK
-42 LNTEGLGVK
+42 LNTDGLGVK

-58 ALADIID
+58 ALADILD

-93 NMTTSFNDTKLDMD
+93 NMTTSFNDTKLDMNT
-107 APVLEYKD
+107 PVLQYND
-115 VYEQLRDKGFPVTH
+115 VYEQLRDAGIPVTH
-129 GSTLPIPVGF
+129 GSTLPIPADF

-145 EGNQKID
+145 KGDQEVD
-152 FSITDVNDVKQVKTI
+152 FKITDVSDVKQVKTI
-167 DLQRSK
+167 DLQKSK
-173 VALTLTEANHPA
+173 VALTLTEANQPA
-185 TLNLGVTHLKNIR
+185 SLNLGVTRLKNIR

-218 GNVLVYTKNGGTYN
+218 GNVLVYTLNGGIYN

-251 QTKNQGLVNEKKEI
+251 QTEHKGKVENGGI
-265 ELTPAELNIRMTAE
+265 ELTPNELNVTMTAE

-308 NNVLN
+308 NNKLN
-313 INQVTGI
+313 ISQVTGI
-320 FNPAINPD
+320 FNPAIDPD

-334 SNDLPDFLQ
+334 SSDLPDFLQ
-343 DKDVRI
+343 DKEVRI

-387 ATTKVVKLD
+387 APTKVVKLD

-442 LPDYLEVNLRDNQI
+442 LPDYLEVDLKNNQI

-536 DGNELPVEFNTAEAH
+536 DGNEVPVEFNTAEAH
-551 VVPGDGS
+551 VAPGDGS

>member
-32 DLNKVDLTMK
+32 DLDKVDLTMK
-42 LNTEGLGVK
+42 LNTDGLGVK

-58 ALADIID
+58 ALADILD

-107 APVLEYKD
+107 APVLQYND
-115 VYEQLRDKGFPVTH
+115 VYEQLRDAGIPVTE
-129 GSTLPIPVGF
+129 GSTLPIPADF

-152 FSITDVNDVKQVKTI
+152 FSITDVKDVTEVKTI
-167 DLQRSK
+167 DLYKSK
-173 VALTLTEANHPA
+173 VALTLTEANSRPE
-185 TLNLGVTHLKNIR
+185 LNLGVTRLKNIR

-218 GNVLVYTKNGGTYN
+218 GNVLVYKNGGIYN

-251 QTKNQGLVNEKKEI
+251 QTIHNGKVENGSI

-290 LSMNVGD
+290 LSMKVDD
-297 QASVRLDIKVP
+297 QASVRLDIQVP

-313 INQVTGI
+313 INQVTGK

-387 ATTKVVKLD
+387 ATTKKVKLD

-536 DGNELPVEFNTAEAH
+536 DGNELPVEFNTTEAH
-551 VVPGDGS
+551 VAAGDGS

>member
-107 APVLEYKD
+107 APVLQYND
-115 VYEQLRDKGFPVTH
+115 VYEQLRDAGIPVTE
-129 GSTLPIPVGF
+129 GSTLPIPADF

-152 FSITDVNDVKQVKTI
+152 FSITDVNDVKEVKTI
-167 DLQRSK
+167 DLYKSK

-185 TLNLGVTHLKNIR
+185 TLNLGVTRLKNIR

-218 GNVLVYTKNGGTYN
+218 GNVLVYTLNGGTYN

-251 QTKNQGLVNEKKEI
+251 QTKNNGKVENGSI
-265 ELTPAELNIRMTAE
+265 ELTPAELNIKMTAE
-279 QVFFEN
+279 QVYFEN

-387 ATTKVVKLD
+387 ATTKKVKLD

-420 EGAKAGA
+420 EGAKTGA
-427 ATVKNTANIGDLITE
+427 ATVENVQNIGDLITE

-536 DGNELPVEFNTAEAH
+536 DGNELPVEFNTTEAH

>member
-32 DLNKVDLTMK
+32 DLDKVDLTMK
-42 LNTEGLGVK
+42 LNTDGLGVK

-58 ALADIID
+58 ALADILD

-93 NMTTSFNDTKLDMD
+93 NMTTSFNDTKLDMNT
-107 APVLEYKD
+107 PVLQYND
-115 VYEQLRDKGFPVTH
+115 VKEQLETVGVFVEKHKP
-129 GSTLPIPVGF
+129 LPIPADF

-145 EGNQKID
+145 KGDQEVD
-152 FSITDVNDVKQVKTI
+152 FKITDVSDVKQVKTI
-167 DLQRSK
+167 DLQKSK
-173 VALTLTEANHPA
+173 VALTLTEANQPA
-185 TLNLGVTHLKNIR
+185 SLNLGVTRLKNIR

-218 GNVLVYTKNGGTYN
+218 GNVLVYTLNGGIYN

-251 QTKNQGLVNEKKEI
+251 QTENKGKVENGGI
-265 ELTPAELNIRMTAE
+265 ELTPNELNVTMTAE
-279 QVFFEN
+279 QVYFEN

-313 INQVTGI
+313 ISQVTGI
-320 FNPAINPD
+320 FNPAIDPD

-343 DKDVRI
+343 DKEVRI

-442 LPDYLEVNLRDNQI
+442 LPDYLEVDLKNNQI

-551 VVPGDGS
+551 VAPGDGS

>member
-32 DLNKVDLTMK
+32 DLDKVDLTMK
-42 LNTEGLGVK
+42 LNTDGLGVK

-58 ALADIID
+58 ALADILD

-93 NMTTSFNDTKLDMD
+93 NMTTSFNDTKLDMNT
-107 APVLEYKD
+107 PVLQYND
-115 VYEQLRDKGFPVTH
+115 VYEQLRDAGIPVTH
-129 GSTLPIPVGF
+129 GSTLPIPANF

-145 EGNQKID
+145 EGDQEVD
-152 FSITDVNDVKQVKTI
+152 FKITDVSDVKQVKTI
-167 DLQRSK
+167 DLQKSK
-173 VALTLTEANHPA
+173 VALTLTEANQPA
-185 TLNLGVTHLKNIR
+185 SLNLGVTRLKNVR

-218 GNVLVYTKNGGTYN
+218 GNVLVYTLNGGTYN

-251 QTKNQGLVNEKKEI
+251 QTENKGKVENGGI
-265 ELTPAELNIRMTAE
+265 ELTPNELNVRMTAE

-308 NNVLN
+308 NNKLN
-313 INQVTGI
+313 ISQVTGI

-343 DKDVRI
+343 DKEVRI

-442 LPDYLEVNLRDNQI
+442 LPDYLEVDLKNNQI

-519 YNTIPLELL
+519 YNTIPFELL

-536 DGNELPVEFNTAEAH
+536 DGNVVPVEFNTAEAH
-551 VVPGDGS
+551 VAPGHGT
-558 TYTMNGEVKQRSGS
+558 TYTMNGGVKQRSDS

>member
-32 DLNKVDLTMK
+32 DLDKVDLTMK
-42 LNTEGLGVK
+42 LNTDGLGVK

-58 ALADIID
+58 ALADILD

-107 APVLEYKD
+107 APVLQYND
-115 VYEQLRDKGFPVTH
+115 VYEQLRDAGIPVTE
-129 GSTLPIPVGF
+129 GSTLPIPADF

-152 FSITDVNDVKQVKTI
+152 FSITDVKDVTEVKTI
-167 DLQRSK
+167 DLYKSK
-173 VALTLTEANHPA
+173 VALTLTEANSRPE
-185 TLNLGVTHLKNIR
+185 LNLGVTRLKNIR

-218 GNVLVYTKNGGTYN
+218 GNVLVYKNGGIYN
-232 YNRNNPEICSVYL
+232 YNRNKPEICSVYL

-251 QTKNQGLVNEKKEI
+251 QTKNEGKVENGNI

-279 QVFFEN
+279 QVYFEN

-290 LSMNVGD
+290 LSMKVDD
-297 QASVRLDIKVP
+297 QASVRLDIQVP

-313 INQVTGI
+313 INQVTGK

-334 SNDLPDFLQ
+334 SSDLPDFLQ
-343 DKDVRI
+343 DKEVRI

-382 AFENG
+382 AFENS

-442 LPDYLEVNLRDNQI
+442 LPDYLEVNLKNNQI

-551 VVPGDGS
+551 VAPGDGS

>member
-32 DLNKVDLTMK
+32 DLDKVDLTMK
-42 LNTEGLGVK
+42 LNTDGLGVK

-58 ALADIID
+58 ALADILD

-93 NMTTSFNDTKLDMD
+93 NMTTSFNDTKLDMNT
-107 APVLEYKD
+107 PVLQYND
-115 VYEQLRDKGFPVTH
+115 VKEQLETVGVFVEKHKP
-129 GSTLPIPVGF
+129 LPIPANF

-145 EGNQKID
+145 EGDQEVD
-152 FSITDVNDVKQVKTI
+152 FKITDVSDVKQVKTI
-167 DLQRSK
+167 DLQKSK
-173 VALTLTEANHPA
+173 VALTLTEANQPA
-185 TLNLGVTHLKNIR
+185 SLNLGVTRLKNVR

-203 FLGVTDVAP
+203 ILGVTDVAP

-218 GNVLVYTKNGGTYN
+218 GNVLVYTLNGGTYN
-232 YNRNNPEICSVYL
+232 YNRNHTEICSVYL

-251 QTKNQGLVNEKKEI
+251 QTEHKGKVENGGI
-265 ELTPAELNIRMTAE
+265 ELTPEDLKVRMTAE
-279 QVFFEN
+279 QVYFEN

-290 LSMNVGD
+290 LSMNEGD

-313 INQVTGI
+313 ISQVTGI

-334 SNDLPDFLQ
+334 SSDLPDFLQ

-442 LPDYLEVNLRDNQI
+442 LPDYLEVDLKNNQI

-551 VVPGDGS
+551 VAPGDGS

>member
-32 DLNKVDLTMK
+32 DLDKVDLTMK
-42 LNTEGLGVK
+42 LNTDGLGVK

-58 ALADIID
+58 ALADILD

-93 NMTTSFNDTKLDMD
+93 NMTTSFNDTKLDMNT
-107 APVLEYKD
+107 PVLQYND
-115 VYEQLRDKGFPVTH
+115 VYEQLRDAQIPVTH
-129 GSTLPIPVGF
+129 GSTLPIPADF

-145 EGNQKID
+145 EGDQEVD
-152 FSITDVNDVKQVKTI
+152 FKITDVSDVKQVKTI
-167 DLQRSK
+167 DLQKSK
-173 VALTLTEANHPA
+173 VALTLTEANQPA
-185 TLNLGVTHLKNIR
+185 SLNLGVTRLKNVR

-218 GNVLVYTKNGGTYN
+218 GNVLVYTLNGDIYN

-245 NKVALD
+245 NKVVLD
-251 QTKNQGLVNEKKEI
+251 QTEHKGKVENGNI

-313 INQVTGI
+313 ISQVTGI
-320 FNPAINPD
+320 FNPAIDPD

-343 DKDVRI
+343 DKEVRI

-442 LPDYLEVNLRDNQI
+442 LPDYLEVDLKNNQI

-551 VVPGDGS
+551 VAPGDGS

>member
-32 DLNKVDLTMK
+32 DLDKVDLTMK
-42 LNTEGLGVK
+42 LNTDGLGVK

-58 ALADIID
+58 ALADILD

-107 APVLEYKD
+107 APVLQYND
-115 VYEQLRDKGFPVTH
+115 VYEQLRDAGIPVTE
-129 GSTLPIPVGF
+129 GSTLPIPADF

-152 FSITDVNDVKQVKTI
+152 FSITDVKDVTEVKTI
-167 DLQRSK
+167 DLYKSK
-173 VALTLTEANHPA
+173 VALTLTEANSRPE
-185 TLNLGVTHLKNIR
+185 LNLGVTRLKNIR

-218 GNVLVYTKNGGTYN
+218 GNVLVYKNGGIYN
-232 YNRNNPEICSVYL
+232 YNRNKPEICSVYL

-251 QTKNQGLVNEKKEI
+251 QTKNEGKVENGNI

-279 QVFFEN
+279 QVYFEN

-290 LSMNVGD
+290 LSMKVDD
-297 QASVRLDIKVP
+297 QASVRLDIQVP

-313 INQVTGI
+313 INQVTGK

-334 SNDLPDFLQ
+334 SSDLPDFLQ
-343 DKDVRI
+343 DKEVRI

-442 LPDYLEVNLRDNQI
+442 LPDYLEVNLKNNQI

-536 DGNELPVEFNTAEAH
+536 DGNEVPVEFNTAEAH
-551 VVPGDGS
+551 VAPGDGS

>member
-32 DLNKVDLTMK
+32 DLDKVDLTMK
-42 LNTEGLGVK
+42 LNTDGLGVK

-58 ALADIID
+58 ALADILD

-93 NMTTSFNDTKLDMD
+93 NMTTSFNDTKLDMNT
-107 APVLEYKD
+107 PVLQYND
-115 VYEQLRDKGFPVTH
+115 VYEQLRDAGIPVTH
-129 GSTLPIPVGF
+129 GSTLPIPANF

-145 EGNQKID
+145 EGDQEVD
-152 FSITDVNDVKQVKTI
+152 FKITDVSDVKQVKTI
-167 DLQRSK
+167 DLQKSK
-173 VALTLTEANHPA
+173 VALTLTEANQPA
-185 TLNLGVTHLKNIR
+185 SLNLGVTRLKNIR

-212 GWELKE
+212 GWELQE
-218 GNVLVYTKNGGTYN
+218 GNVLVYTHNGGTYN
-232 YNRNNPEICSVYL
+232 YDRNKPEICSVYL

-251 QTKNQGLVNEKKEI
+251 QTKNNGKVENGSI
-265 ELTPAELNIRMTAE
+265 ELTPAELNIKMTAE
-279 QVFFEN
+279 QVYFEN

-343 DKDVRI
+343 DKEVRI

-369 DMRGTLTAVKENG
+369 DLRGTLTAVKENG

-387 ATTKVVKLD
+387 APTKVVKLD

-412 QGNTPYDP
+412 KDKTPYDP

-442 LPDYLEVNLRDNQI
+442 LPDYLEVDLKNNQI

-536 DGNELPVEFNTAEAH
+536 DGNEVPVEFNTAEAH
-551 VVPGDGS
+551 VAPGDGS

-572 EVMTPIKITAKLD
+572 EVMTPIKITAKLEN
-585 DKDLLSRIDKLCFNI
+585 KDLLSRIDKLCFNI